1 MQKRTPLIPVL
12 ILALTLAACGG
23 AGTGGGTPL
32 DVGSTGA
39 PGVDASMPGASPMAS
54 ASGDDA
60 AASATPAASAGA
72 GQPVADGTYTYQAG
86 DAGMVSLT
94 VAGSELSLG
103 SVTPAEGWQHTKDV
117 DDDGDDRDVE
127 IDFTNGDVEIDF
139 DAELED
145 QTLDVDID
153 LEGPAADDS
162 YTYPVGDAGTV
173 TVDVSGMD
181 VTLAETSLADGWE
194 VTERE
199 SDVEVGLDIVNAA
212 SSTSIE
218 LDADLDDGRMDVN
231 IEIEV
236 GRDFDALRHDDDDD
250 GDGDDNDGGDDD
262 NSVDSTEGAE
272 GVSAGG

>member
-1 MQKRTPLIPVL
+1 MQKRTTLIPIS

-39 PGVDASMPGASPMAS
+39 PGVDASMAAASPMAS
-54 ASGDDA
+54 APGDDA

-103 SVTPAEGWQHTKDV
+103 SVTPAERWQHTEDV

-127 IDFTNGDVEIDF
+127 IDFTNGDVE
-139 DAELED
+139 
-145 QTLDVDID
+145 
-153 LEGPAADDS
+153 GPAADGS

-199 SDVEVGLDIVNAA
+199 SGSEVELDIVNAA
-212 SSTSIE
+212 SSTSID
-218 LDADLDDGRMDVN
+218 LDADIDDGRMDVN

-250 GDGDDNDGGDDD
+250 GSDDRDDDRDDGDDNDDDG
-262 NSVDSTEGAE
+262 VDSTEGAE
-272 GVSAGG
+272 AVSAGG

>member
-1 MQKRTPLIPVL
+1 
-12 ILALTLAACGG
+12 
-23 AGTGGGTPL
+23 
-32 DVGSTGA
+32 
-39 PGVDASMPGASPMAS
+39 MAS
-54 ASGDDA
+54 APGDDA
-60 AASATPAASAGA
+60 AASVTPAASAGA
-72 GQPVADGTYTYQAG
+72 GQPVADGTYTYQAV

-103 SVTPAEGWQHTKDV
+103 SVTPAEGWQHTEDV

-127 IDFTNGDVEIDF
+127 IDFTNGDVGIDF
-139 DAELED
+139 DAELDD

-153 LEGPAADDS
+153 LEGPAADGS

-199 SDVEVGLDIVNAA
+199 SGGEVELDIVNAA
-212 SSTSIE
+212 SSTSID
-218 LDADLDDGRMDVN
+218 LDADIDDGRMDVN

-250 GDGDDNDGGDDD
+250 GLDDRDDDRDDGDDNDD